1 MQKAK
6 QSEETNH
13 VLAPQRSVSDLL
25 RKSGLSPRRL
35 LVEIR
40 KSLLFFEAV
49 LKNIKRFFLERENKR
64 ERIPIVLSGR
74 KNKFIQYAENGKRS

>member
-25 RKSGLSPRRL
+25 RKSGLSPRRS

-64 ERIPIVLSGR
+64 ESIPIVLSGR